1 MKRIKKLF
9 TLLLILPLISLCLV
23 GCRNK
28 ETTIALTKENI
39 RDYMVVNYTF
49 EIAYSDSAMNNCI
62 IFTIETTK
70 RQKNLIFENCE
81 FKFSII
87 EDNSHVSNASEKYK
101 ILSEPKLIQVDYSG
115 VSKFSCYTYFQTNQL
130 KEFDKNLIFEFTE
143 VSGSVIINS

>member
-70 RQKNLIFENCE
+70 RQKNLIFDIYCL
-81 FKFSII
+81 
-87 EDNSHVSNASEKYK
+87 VS
-101 ILSEPKLIQVDYSG
+101 
-115 VSKFSCYTYFQTNQL
+115 C
-130 KEFDKNLIFEFTE
+130 KNY
-143 VSGSVIINS
+143 VHSVW